1 MVEEPLE
8 GAGQESD
15 AHPPSY
21 EFLFQRLPPLD
32 SPEFIEFIQTATASD
47 LPPEVLVRAFRQL
60 PPASHTSRLVLE
72 RLFQKRGECWDYL
85 GPAVALARRRS
96 RRFPRDEYQDLLQ
109 DAVERILRILPTD
122 RGKYA
127 EHSWN
132 AFCYHELI
140 EAWRA
145 KYGRRGERYPL
156 EEQADDENKELQ
168 DLAIYCRGVP
178 PWHGLAEPNAVTE
191 IEAVARRT
199 IAAIPD
205 DFQRA
210 VAKEAWFRDRHPRVS
225 GNSKDDGDP
234 PLTTVFPANSRFQIG
249 RALRC
254 VNAQLAAELL
264 AEPSLEWT
272 DDLRCLLDRLKN
284 LGPAVASAPE
294 E

>member
-1 MVEEPLE
+1 MAEEPRGGTGRE
-8 GAGQESD
+8 AGAQLPHEII
-15 AHPPSY
+15 
-21 EFLFQRLPPLD
+21 FQSLPPLD
-32 SPEFIEFIQTATASD
+32 SPEFIQFVKTAAVSD
-47 LPPEVLVRAFRQL
+47 LPPEVLVRVFRQL
-60 PPASHTSRLVLE
+60 PPASPTSRIVLE
-72 RLFQKRGECWDYL
+72 RLFQKRGACWDYL
-85 GPAVALARRRS
+85 GSVVALARRRS
-96 RRFPRDEYQDLLQ
+96 KSFPRDDYQDLLQ
-109 DAVERILRILPTD
+109 DAVERILRILPTE

-127 EHSWN
+127 ERSWN

-140 EAWRA
+140 EAWRV

-178 PWHGLAEPNAVTE
+178 PWHGLAEPNAIAE
-191 IEAVARRT
+191 IEGVALRT
-199 IAAIPD
+199 IEAIQD

-210 VAKEAWFRDRHPRVS
+210 VAEEAWFRDRHPKVS
-225 GNSKDDGDP
+225 GNAKDDGDP
-234 PLTTVFPANSRFQIG
+234 PLTSVFPGSSRFQIG
-249 RALRC
+249 RALRY

-284 LGPAVASAPE
+284 LGPAAASAPE